1 MFCPECGTDN
11 PQGAETCANCGS
23 SLQLPARDG
32 RGVSYGA
39 SPPTSSLALVS
50 LILGILGW
58 VILPLIGSVLAVVF
72 GHVALGEIDRSG
84 GQVGGRGVAQ
94 VGLVLGYSAV
104 ALEVLSALI
113 FVVFPVLGCG
123 LCGICGALTS
133 AFGAWA

>member
-1 MFCPECGTDN
+1 MEDDSAAVAGDAPGGQELSGD
-11 PQGAETCANCGS
+11 
-23 SLQLPARDG
+23 
-32 RGVSYGA
+32 A

-84 GQVGGRGVAQ
+84 GQLGGRGMAQ
-94 VGLVLGYSAV
+94 AGPVLGYSAV
-104 ALEVLSALI
+104 ALEVLGVVV

-123 LCGICGALTS
+123 FCGVCGALTS

>member
-1 MFCPECGTDN
+1 M
-11 PQGAETCANCGS
+11 
-23 SLQLPARDG
+23 
-32 RGVSYGA
+32 
-39 SPPTSSLALVS
+39 ALVS

-84 GQVGGRGVAQ
+84 GQLGGRGMAQ

-104 ALEVLSALI
+104 ALEVLGVVV

-123 LCGICGALTS
+123 FCGVCGALTS